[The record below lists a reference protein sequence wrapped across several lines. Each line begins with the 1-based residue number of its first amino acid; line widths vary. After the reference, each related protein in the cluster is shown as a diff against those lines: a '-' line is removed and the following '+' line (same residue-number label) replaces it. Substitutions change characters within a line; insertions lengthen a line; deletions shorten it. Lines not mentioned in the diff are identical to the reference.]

1 MLASYVTYCIRLPIG
16 LGLGIAV
23 LVAIRMVWI
32 RVRLYRRLLRKRA
45 CKVGMTN
52 KRVGP
57 QALVLSRFGALFVAL
72 VGSLISVYTDA
83 DICKIAFS
91 AE

>member
-1 MLASYVTYCIRLPIG
+1 MSADG
-16 LGLGIAV
+16 LGQRPPV
-23 LVAIRMVWI
+23 ST
-32 RVRLYRRLLRKRA
+32 LLAHEAGKESRYD
-45 CKVGMTN
+45 GG